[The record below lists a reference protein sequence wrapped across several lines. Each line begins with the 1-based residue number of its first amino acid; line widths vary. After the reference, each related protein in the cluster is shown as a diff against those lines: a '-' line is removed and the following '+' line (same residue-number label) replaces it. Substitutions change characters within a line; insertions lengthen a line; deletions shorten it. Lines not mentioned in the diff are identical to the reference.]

1 MITLLKQRL
10 TEIELDGYILK
21 VKIHGDID
29 HHTVKGVREQI
40 DSAILSHRPRFVI
53 LNLRCVEFMDSSGL
67 GLILGRY
74 TCASDVGAKLVL
86 YKPTMRIKRIL
97 ELAGIERII
106 DIKGDDYDEML

>member
-1 MITLLKQRL
+1 VITLLKQRL

-53 LNLRCVEFMDSSGL
+53 LNLSCVEFMDSSGL

-74 TCASDVGAKLVL
+74 NCAQNIGAKLIL
-86 YKPTMRIKRIL
+86 YKPTRRINKIL
-97 ELAGIERII
+97 AMAGIERII
-106 DIKGDDYDEML
+106 EIKGDDDNEMF

>member
-53 LNLRCVEFMDSSGL
+53 LNLSCVEFMDSSGL

-97 ELAGIERII
+97 ELAGISAENQA
-106 DIKGDDYDEML
+106 KS